1 MFCFGTF
8 WGTSDALETLS
19 ETTELFLE
27 ALMVNNRFKKYVLP
41 GFALAIILACGPF
54 SQGGAPQPAET
65 LNALYTSAAET
76 LGAMST
82 QAATTLTLQPVVTTT
97 LSISTP
103 SPTPFSTFTNVPP
116 IQPIAKCDAAAFVA
130 DVTYPDGA
138 IVGRGSAFTKIWR
151 IKNIGTCTWTTSYA
165 IVYVSGEKF
174 GTPIAV
180 ALSTNV
186 APGQTI
192 DFPLNL
198 TAPNADGHFRGNW
211 KLRNASGLLF
221 GVGTSGDSNF
231 YVDVNVS
238 GYTLN
243 VYDFVIRYCD
253 AVWKS
258 ETKNLSCPG
267 SQGDE
272 RGFVRSLN
280 APKMEDGVARGSGL
294 LTYPN
299 KSGSGLI
306 TGKFPNFTVKNGDH
320 FQALISC
327 QHQANDCNV
336 LFRLQYQIGNGD
348 IKTLG
353 QWYEAY
359 EGQYYPVNVDL
370 SFLRGEKVKIILT
383 LFANGTSHDD
393 FALWIAPRITRQSSQ
408 PATATNTSTPTQ
420 TATGTPTVTSTSTS
434 TLTATETPTQTP
446 TETPTITPTSTP

>member
-1 MFCFGTF
+1 M
-8 WGTSDALETLS
+8 AAARYRKLLL
-19 ETTELFLE
+19 LFL
-27 ALMVNNRFKKYVLP
+27 VL
-41 GFALAIILACGPF
+41 ATVLACGPF
-54 SQGGAPQPAET
+54 TPGGPQSAAT

-82 QAATTLTLQPVVTTT
+82 QAAITLTSQPRATST
-97 LSISTP
+97 LSIASP
-103 SPTPFSTFTNVPP
+103 SPTLFSTFTNVPP
-116 IQPIAKCDAAAFVA
+116 IQPIAKCDAASFVM

-165 IVYVSGEKF
+165 IVFISGEKF
-174 GTPIAV
+174 GAPIAV
-180 ALSTNV
+180 AIPANV
-186 APGQTI
+186 GPGQTI
-192 DFPLNL
+192 DLPLNL
-198 TAPNADGHFRGNW
+198 TAPNVDGRFRGNW

-238 GYTLN
+238 GFTLS
-243 VYDFVIRYCD
+243 VYDFVAGYCD
-253 AVWKS
+253 AIWRS
-258 ETKNLSCPG
+258 ETKNLPCPG
-267 SQGDE
+267 AEGDD

-280 APKMEDGVARGSGL
+280 APKMEDGVARGNGL

-320 FQALISC
+320 FQALIGC
-327 QHQANDCNV
+327 QRQANDCNV

-348 IKTLG
+348 IQTLG

-359 EGQYYPVNVDL
+359 EGQYYSVNVDL

-383 LFANGTSHDD
+383 VLANGTSHDD
-393 FALWIAPRITRQSSQ
+393 FALWVAPRITRQSSQ
-408 PATATNTSTPTQ
+408 PATATNTATPTQ
-420 TATGTPTVTSTSTS
+420 TATGTATATSTSTS
-434 TLTATETPTQTP
+434 TSTATVTPTETATQTETPTPTP
-446 TETPTITPTSTP
+446 